1 MCLEWVKLVLKKK
14 GLAEEVLARFSNFY
28 EGGITIPIINNIPG
42 KPVPNNR
49 LSLRQGDRPSGV
61 WFCYGIDPL
70 LVYLE
75 KRLQGILVHSLPV
88 HGPALHGPRILGTLR
103 YLEPLRYFESLR

>member
-1 MCLEWVKLVLKKK
+1 MCLEWVKMVLRKK
-14 GLAEEVLARFSNFY
+14 GLAEEVLTRFSNFY
-28 EGGITIPIINNIPG
+28 EEGITIPIINNISG
-42 KPVPNNR
+42 KPVLNNR

-88 HGPALHGPRILGTLR
+88 QGPALQGQVLP
-103 YLEPLRYFESLR
+103 PLNNQI